1 MSIEKIGKNYYL
13 RMRLLGKQ
21 IFMKTMALSKTE
33 AKQVE
38 MAVLTAIRSSDY
50 RSLDLKAR
58 EFCVRMF
65 QKQAWSLPEDLYPHD
80 PLKGELNLW
89 DAVDSFLNYPEIKAS
104 PSRWRHEISLF
115 HIVEHFGKD
124 GKMKSFWVPDIKRYQ
139 LERLKQGAKPGTINR
154 EISTLSRLFGVMI
167 EYKLIEAN
175 PCRLVKRL
183 SEKSGERQ
191 VYVSL
196 FDVQRIVQ
204 KMPEW
209 CGPIVLT
216 AYYTG
221 MRQGEILSL
230 SRKQV
235 DIGKRIIT
243 LGPEETKEGKW
254 KKVPIHL
261 DLIPVLE
268 NVSRVIALGTDTLFL
283 VQGRAPH
290 PHSIKNAWRRSVDKL
305 GFHSM
310 PRFHDLRH
318 TWKTN
323 ARRSGMDSEI
333 RERIL
338 GHRTKGLS
346 VTERYGVVSDQE
358 LIKAVDLLTFDHGE
372 TEIHVATG

>member
-1 MSIEKIGKNYYL
+1 MSVEKIGKNYYL
-13 RMRLLGKQ
+13 RMQLFGKQ
-21 IFMKTMALSKTE
+21 IFMKTLAFSKTE
-33 AKQVE
+33 AKQIE

-50 RSLDLKAR
+50 RSLDPKAR
-58 EFCVRMF
+58 EVCVRMF
-65 QKQAWSLPEDLYPHD
+65 QKQSWSLPEDMYPHD
-80 PLKGELNLW
+80 PLKGELTLW

-104 PSRWRHEISLF
+104 PSVWRHEISLF
-115 HIVEHFGKD
+115 HIVEHFGKHQE
-124 GKMKSFWVPDIKRYQ
+124 MKSLWVPDLKRYQ
-139 LERLKQGAKPGTINR
+139 LERLRQGAKPGTINR

-167 EYKLIEAN
+167 EYKLVEAN

-191 VYVSL
+191 VYLSF

-204 KMPEW
+204 RIPEW
-209 CGPIVLT
+209 CGPIVWT

-221 MRQGEILSL
+221 MRQGEILGL
-230 SRKQV
+230 TRKQV
-235 DIGKRIIT
+235 DLGKRIIT

-268 NVSRVIALGTDTLFL
+268 DASRVIALGNDTLFL
-283 VQGRAPH
+283 IQGRAPH
-290 PHSIKNAWRRSVDKL
+290 PHSIKNAWRRNVQRL
-305 GFHSM
+305 GFSSM

-346 VTERYGVVSDQE
+346 VAERYGLISDQE
-358 LIKAVDLLTFDHGE
+358 LIKAVDLMTFDHGE
-372 TEIHVATG
+372 TEILVATG